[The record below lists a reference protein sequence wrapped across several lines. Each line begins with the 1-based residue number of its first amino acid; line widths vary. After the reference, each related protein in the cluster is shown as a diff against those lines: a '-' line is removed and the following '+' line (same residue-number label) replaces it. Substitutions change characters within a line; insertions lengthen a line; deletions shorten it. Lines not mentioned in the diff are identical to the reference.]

1 MSPMMMIMI
10 LIMMTMVMILLM
22 MVMMMMIAYDGDD
35 GDEDIADANFDQASI
50 LARTRECGAGL
61 ASLRETHIN
70 ILGNIR

>member
-1 MSPMMMIMI
+1 
-10 LIMMTMVMILLM
+10 MMTMVMILLM

-35 GDEDIADANFDQASI
+35 GDDGDEDITDANYDQASI